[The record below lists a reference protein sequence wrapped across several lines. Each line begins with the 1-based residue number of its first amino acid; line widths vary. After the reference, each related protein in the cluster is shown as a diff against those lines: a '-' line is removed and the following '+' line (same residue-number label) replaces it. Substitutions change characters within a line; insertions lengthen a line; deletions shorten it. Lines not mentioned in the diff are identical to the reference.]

1 MSIRVGIPCLPRV
14 LRLLARQALIC
25 AIMLRLLRWPLRSLE
40 QRLLLPNDQ
49 GSSDVQLTPVVGGR
63 SGTTHPRVEVV
74 RSRWRERALAM
85 SLFLTLAVPTAT
97 ITVVVL
103 NEWQSEPSQR
113 GWLILGFGFY
123 ILTAL
128 RAVWNLFVRVCERFL
143 YLRVEVRRYV
153 SPTLF
158 EAVTDALAKDSERQG
173 LTCSW
178 DREATQEHDS
188 VTGDTAIRLRFWSSQ
203 PRTLRVCVTMPAHQ
217 QQPGAVERKLDL
229 HVTFCPGDDVVCGR
243 DSRVERREVIVLW
256 MRISAESVL
265 RDKALLMQWLE
276 ECHRSYTEPLED
288 IVNVYA
294 LQESSTD
301 WMPEWKF
308 ERGKSCKTSSGLG
321 QGFFLERSSLNKV
334 LADAKL
340 WSGSALRVYMIT
352 GPPGVGKSE
361 FTIWLAGDLRL
372 LV

>member
-1 MSIRVGIPCLPRV
+1 
-14 LRLLARQALIC
+14 
-25 AIMLRLLRWPLRSLE
+25 MLRLLLWPLRSRD
-40 QRLLLPNDQ
+40 QRLLLPNDP
-49 GSSDVQLTPVVGGR
+49 GSSDVQLTPVVGR
-63 SGTTHPRVEVV
+63 MPGTTHPRVEIV

-85 SLFLTLAVPTAT
+85 SLFLTLAVPTAV
-97 ITVVVL
+97 ITVVVW
-103 NEWQSEPSQR
+103 NAWQSEPSQR

-128 RAVWNLFVRVCERFL
+128 RAVWKLFVEVCERIL
-143 YLRVEVRRYV
+143 YLCVEVRRYI

-158 EAVTDALAKDSERQG
+158 ETVADALAKDSVRQG
-173 LTCSW
+173 LTCGW
-178 DREATQEHDS
+178 DGEATQEHDS
-188 VTGDTAIRLRFWSSQ
+188 VTGDKAISLRFWSSQ
-203 PRTLRVCVTMPAHQ
+203 PRTLRICVTMPVDE
-217 QQPGAVERKLDL
+217 QQPEVVERKLDL
-229 HVTFCPGDDVVCGR
+229 RVTFCPGDDVVCGR
-243 DSRVERREVIVLW
+243 DSRVERREVMVIW

-276 ECHRSYTEPLED
+276 ECHQSYTEPLED

-321 QGFFLERSSLNKV
+321 QGFFLERPSLNKV

-352 GPPGVGKSE
+352 GPAGVGKSE
-361 FTIWLAGDLRL
+361 FTIWLAGELRL